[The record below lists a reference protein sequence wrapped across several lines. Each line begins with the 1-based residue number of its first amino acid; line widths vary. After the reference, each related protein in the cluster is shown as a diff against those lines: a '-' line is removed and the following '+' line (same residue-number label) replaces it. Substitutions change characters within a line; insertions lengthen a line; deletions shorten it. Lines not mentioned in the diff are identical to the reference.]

1 MIRVG
6 LGFSQAHKSQ
16 PLIGKL
22 VFLPLV
28 SETLLLRLYRHHFCL
43 GDIAKPRLCIQQLF
57 VQPGILE

>member
-16 PLIGKL
+16 PLIGQL
-22 VFLPLV
+22 VFLPLI
-28 SETLLLRLYRHHFCL
+28 SETLLQHLYRHHFCL
-43 GDIAKPRLCIQQLF
+43 DDIAKPRLCIRQLF